1 MLNDV
6 STRHCA
12 RAGPVVLT
20 LALSCLGAVASG
32 WGQSFSKPTPG
43 QATFNI
49 FIAGTPAGIELVD
62 LSRTTD
68 GWAIR
73 SSGRISSPINLENQ
87 HFEVEY
93 DNDWQPIRFSINA
106 IRSGETFSLET
117 TFDER
122 SATSIVQQRNMRTTN
137 RLAVEPDVVILPNYF
152 FASYE
157 AMAVRLSETP
167 IGEELPVYVTA
178 QEQTTARVNQVLT
191 QQIEI
196 AQKLLTARIY
206 RITFQN
212 PRRPLDAEI
221 WVDESHRLLRVSL
234 PAAGLEVARQDVTL
248 VSTRLT
254 GVTHLGDEAVQ
265 VQSSGFSLAATVTTP
280 VNHETPPDGRWP
292 AVLLVPGSGVV
303 DRDET
308 IFGIP
313 IFGQLANA
321 LADAG
326 YLVMRYDKRG
336 VGQSGGRIESATIED
351 YANDAREMVKYL
363 NRRDDVDRDRIV
375 VVGHSEGGWVSLLAA
390 SRERRIAAL
399 AMLAVP
405 GTSGAEL
412 ALEQQRTALDLM
424 QTEDIERQEKVALQQ
439 HIQDAVL
446 GKGPW
451 DGIPEN
457 LRRQADT
464 AWFRSFL
471 EFEPAELI
479 RKTRQPL
486 LIVQGELDRQVLP
499 HHADRLEELA
509 GARTRRESTVEVV
522 RLPGINH
529 LLVPAE
535 TGNVDEYSRLWNQ
548 TVSPDV
554 VSALTGWIERT
565 LEP

>member
-1 MLNDV
+1 ML
-6 STRHCA
+6 A
-12 RAGPVVLT
+12 RAEAG
-20 LALSCLGAVASG
+20 
-32 WGQSFSKPTPG
+32 SK
-43 QATFNI
+43 
-49 FIAGTPAGIELVD
+49 
-62 LSRTTD
+62 
-68 GWAIR
+68 
-73 SSGRISSPINLENQ
+73 
-87 HFEVEY
+87 
-93 DNDWQPIRFSINA
+93 
-106 IRSGETFSLET
+106 
-117 TFDER
+117 
-122 SATSIVQQRNMRTTN
+122 
-137 RLAVEPDVVILPNYF
+137 
-152 FASYE
+152 
-157 AMAVRLSETP
+157 
-167 IGEELPVYVTA
+167 
-178 QEQTTARVNQVLT
+178 
-191 QQIEI
+191 
-196 AQKLLTARIY
+196 
-206 RITFQN
+206 
-212 PRRPLDAEI
+212 
-221 WVDESHRLLRVSL
+221 
-234 PAAGLEVARQDVTL
+234 
-248 VSTRLT
+248 
-254 GVTHLGDEAVQ
+254 
-265 VQSSGFSLAATVTTP
+265 
-280 VNHETPPDGRWP
+280 
-292 AVLLVPGSGVV
+292 
-303 DRDET
+303 
-308 IFGIP
+308 
-313 IFGQLANA
+313 
-321 LADAG
+321 
-326 YLVMRYDKRG
+326 
-336 VGQSGGRIESATIED
+336 SATIED